1 MENTFLIAG
10 IVSVIFFIIKFAE
23 MRMIDKESK
32 PLKLLLRDT
41 LVVYICVVAG
51 VFVVDQLQPFISGEN
66 VVQAPHVFI
75 DNPSF

>member
-1 MENTFLIAG
+1 
-10 IVSVIFFIIKFAE
+10 
-23 MRMIDKESK
+23 MIDKESK

-41 LVVYICVVAG
+41 LVVYVSVVLSG
-51 VFVVDQLQPFISGEN
+51 FVVDQLQPFIVGEN